1 MSSINICLPA
11 CIASRPASH
20 QARGRPIA
28 LLLAALVHG
37 VLVWAFWGQGQVLL
51 QRAAPVLEVRLL
63 AVAKKPEP
71 RHQPRPEVIKAVPLS
86 LPQLAPPTIV
96 WQEPRLEAALPAA
109 APPVAAPAA
118 VASLA
123 PAITPLPP
131 PVITPARFD
140 AAYLANPAPEYPL
153 LSRRLGE
160 AGRVLLRVFVNA
172 EGDAER
178 VELAQSS
185 GSSRLDHAALA
196 AVRRWRFEPA
206 KEGPLPVACWVQVP
220 IVFDLRNA

>member
-1 MSSINICLPA
+1 M
-11 CIASRPASH
+11 
-20 QARGRPIA
+20 A

-37 VLVWAFWGQGQVLL
+37 ILVWAFWGQGQVLL
-51 QRAAPVLEVRLL
+51 ERAAPVLEVRLF
-63 AVAKKPEP
+63 ATTKKPEP
-71 RHQPRPEVIKAVPLS
+71 RREPRPEVIEAVPLS
-86 LPQLAPPTIV
+86 LPQFAAPTIV
-96 WQEPRLEAALPAA
+96 WQEPRLDVAPPAA
-109 APPVAAPAA
+109 APPTPAPAA

-123 PAITPLPP
+123 PAISPP
-131 PVITPARFD
+131 PPPAVTPARFD

-172 EGDAER
+172 DGDAER

-206 KEGPLPVACWVQVP
+206 KEGPSPVACWVQVP

>member
-1 MSSINICLPA
+1 MV
-11 CIASRPASH
+11 
-20 QARGRPIA
+20 
-28 LLLAALVHG
+28 AALVHG
-37 VLVWAFWGQGQVLL
+37 ALVWAFWAQGQVLL
-51 QRAAPVLEVRLL
+51 DQAAPVLEVRLF
-63 AVAKKPEP
+63 AAAQKPAP
-71 RHQPRPEVIKAVPLS
+71 RPESQPEVIKAVPLS
-86 LPQLAPPTIV
+86 LAQLVPPLIV
-96 WQEPRLEAALPAA
+96 WQEPRLEAAPPSA
-109 APPVAAPAA
+109 APPADLPAA

-123 PAITPLPP
+123 PAITPPP

-153 LSRRLGE
+153 LARRLGE

-206 KEGPLPVACWVQVP
+206 KEGRLPVACWVQVP

>member
-1 MSSINICLPA
+1 MSTLSLDRPMSIFQRKTSAP
-11 CIASRPASH
+11 
-20 QARGRPIA
+20 ARGRSTA
-28 LLLAALVHG
+28 LLVAVWVHG

-63 AVAKKPEP
+63 AAARKPEP
-71 RHQPRPEVIKAVPLS
+71 QHEPRPEVIKAVPLS
-86 LPQLAPPTIV
+86 LPQLAPPNIV
-96 WQEPRLEAALPAA
+96 WQEPRRDAAPAAATPPAA
-109 APPVAAPAA
+109 APVA
-118 VASLA
+118 VASPA
-123 PAITPLPP
+123 TAITPSPP

-206 KEGPLPVACWVQVP
+206 KEGPSPVACWVQVP

>member
-1 MSSINICLPA
+1 MV
-11 CIASRPASH
+11 
-20 QARGRPIA
+20 
-28 LLLAALVHG
+28 AALVHG
-37 VLVWAFWGQGQVLL
+37 VLVWAFWAQGQVLL
-51 QRAAPVLEVRLL
+51 DQAAPVLEVRLF
-63 AVAKKPEP
+63 AAAQKPAP
-71 RHQPRPEVIKAVPLS
+71 RPESQPEVIKAVPLS
-86 LPQLAPPTIV
+86 LAQLVPPLIV
-96 WQEPRLEAALPAA
+96 WQEPRLEAAPPSA
-109 APPVAAPAA
+109 APPADLPAA

-123 PAITPLPP
+123 PAITPPP

-153 LSRRLGE
+153 LARRLGE